1 MSFHNRYDADV
12 VVIGSGP
19 AGSTAAYFLAK
30 AGLSVILLDKS
41 EFPREKVCGDGLIS
55 DTMAMLKEMGCYD
68 QVLQKAH
75 EISTMRF
82 YSAKGIFFDVKS
94 PCLTLARRDFDA
106 ILHTHACQAGAVFK
120 VANVR
125 DLLPDDRG
133 VTVLG
138 EEAQQ
143 VCRCRYAIIATGAN
157 IGLLRR
163 LDMVTQQRPSAV
175 AIRFYVESLHQQRE
189 LSIQFLPGNRHHMS
203 YAWIFPLS
211 NNTYN
216 IGVGTFFQTQDST
229 QPDLKKM
236 LNDFL
241 DSSDAAR
248 SIMASY
254 ISKTA
259 PTASQLRTCLEGAE
273 MQKGRILVAGEAI
286 GTTFPLTGEGI
297 GKAMESAK
305 IASEV
310 IISSYRLQ
318 DTSVLMTYEAMIRDL
333 LDSKYHGYRLG
344 EKWMKWSWLSEA
356 VCRLASKSPSVRD
369 RITDIIAERVDL
381 KQKLTVFNV
390 VKTVLKSLK

>member
-1 MSFHNRYDADV
+1 MNLPDHYDADV

-30 AGLSVILLDKS
+30 AGLSVILLDKA

-82 YSAKGIFFDVKS
+82 YSAKGVFFDVNS

-106 ILHTHACQAGAVFK
+106 ILHTHARQAGAVFR
-120 VANVR
+120 VSHVR
-125 DLLPDDRG
+125 DVVPDDEG

-138 EEAQQ
+138 EGAQHL
-143 VCRCRYAIIATGAN
+143 CRCRYAIIATGAN

-163 LDMVTQQRPSAV
+163 LGMVTKEKPGAV
-175 AIRFYVESLHQQRE
+175 AIRFYAESHHQQTE

-211 NNTYN
+211 QSTYN
-216 IGVGTFFQTQDST
+216 IGVGTFFQKENST

-241 DSSDAAR
+241 GSSDAAR
-248 SIMASY
+248 SIMASCV
-254 ISKTA
+254 SKTN
-259 PTASQLRTCLEGAE
+259 PTASQLRTRLEGAK
-273 MQKGRILVAGEAI
+273 MQSGRVLVAGEAI

-305 IASEV
+305 IASDV
-310 IISSYRLQ
+310 IISCHQRQ
-318 DTSVLMTYEAMIRDL
+318 DISVLMTYQTKVRDL
-333 LDSKYHGYRLG
+333 LESKYHGYMLG
-344 EKWMKWSWLSEA
+344 ERWMKWSWLSEA
-356 VCRLASKSPSVRD
+356 VCRLASKSSSVRA

-381 KQKLTVFNV
+381 KEKLTVFNV